1 MSTVQTIS
9 AEIKKTSF
17 VFVALLPVT
26 IISYLIAS
34 TLAGHSNGV
43 DILGELRQKR
53 KKIVQLILFQYT
65 IRQCSQSILV
75 SAQQRS
81 INQCILKYYT

>member
-75 SAQQRS
+75 SA
-81 INQCILKYYT
+81 